1 MSNTHEK
8 ANDKNVK
15 NTQSIFRAVMSVFKW
30 MALAAFGLFAI
41 LIVIGLAGYQIPFW
55 PEDTEVTNE
64 KPFSS
69 YIGQELRVMG
79 DVTALAWNDFP
90 DKNKILV
97 VSLTSPPGASNRF
110 VSRRIPLRRGQRVII
125 LSAWRSL
132 SLVEFTYHYLVSVPE
147 AGLPEGVPV
156 QLKVASD
163 GIPNPLVYE
172 SVQSNEALQPTPKSG
187 AAEF

>member
-1 MSNTHEK
+1 MNK
-8 ANDKNVK
+8 DANVK
-15 NTQSIFRAVMSVFKW
+15 NSHPRIRMVISVIKW
-30 MALAAFGLFAI
+30 TTLSA
-41 LIVIGLAGYQIPFW
+41 IGLLGVIIIIGLGGYQIPFW
-55 PEDTEVTNE
+55 PSDTEITDE
-64 KPFSS
+64 KPFSN
-69 YIGQELRVMG
+69 YIGREYRVMG

-90 DKNKILV
+90 DKGKILV

-132 SLVEFTYHYLVSVPE
+132 SLLEFTYHYLVSVPE
-147 AGLPEGVPV
+147 AGLPEWVPV

-172 SVQSNEALQPTPKSG
+172 SVQSNKALQPTPKNG